1 MDRLQQYLLVFLG
14 SGLGGASRFG
24 VSQLVAW
31 KLGKAAFPYAT
42 LIVNVIGCFLIALI
56 IFLATE
62 TAAISPNA
70 RLFLTTGIM
79 GGLTTYSTFDYETMS
94 LFQSGETAVAFAN
107 LGVTVV
113 ACFVAG
119 MLGLMLARTLVV
131 N

>member
-31 KLGKAAFPYAT
+31 KLGKTAFPYAT
-42 LIVNVIGCFLIALI
+42 LIVNVVGSFLIALI

-62 TAAISPNA
+62 TAAISPNT

-94 LFQSGETAVAFAN
+94 LFQNGETAVGLAN
-107 LGVTVV
+107 VGLTLV

-119 MLGLMLARTLVV
+119 MLGLALARAMVG

>member
-14 SGLGGASRFG
+14 SGLGGASRYG

-31 KLGKAAFPYAT
+31 KLGKTAFPYAT

-62 TAAISPNA
+62 TAAISPNT

-94 LFQSGETAVAFAN
+94 LFQNGET
-107 LGVTVV
+107 VV
-113 ACFVAG
+113 GLVNFGLTIVVCFVAG
-119 MLGLMLARTLVV
+119 MLGLALARAMVG

>member
-31 KLGKAAFPYAT
+31 KLGKTAFPYPT
-42 LIVNVIGCFLIALI
+42 LIVNVVGCFLIALI
-56 IFLATE
+56 MFLGTE
-62 TAAISPNA
+62 AAAISPNT

-79 GGLTTYSTFDYETMS
+79 GGLTTYSAFDYETMS
-94 LFQSGETAVAFAN
+94 LFQNGETAVGLAN
-107 LGVTVV
+107 VGLTLV

-119 MLGLMLARTLVV
+119 MLGLALARSMVG

>member
-31 KLGKAAFPYAT
+31 KLGKTAFPYAT

-70 RLFLTTGIM
+70 RVFLTTGIM

-94 LFQSGETAVAFAN
+94 LFQNGETAVGLAN
-107 LGVTVV
+107 VGLTLV

-119 MLGLMLARTLVV
+119 MLGLALARAMVG